1 MRRPGGLPSDS
12 AKPHS
17 AGCRSVPAPAA
28 RAVQQIAPSRR
39 HSLDLIPNFCEARP
53 VLSLAFAMVVV
64 AAVLTLSAGGV
75 GKGMLQR
82 WLMLTLYLQWIGI
95 CSAATLCWARRW
107 LRYARPG
114 IVFFVCWGLLVVI
127 VVVISDLAY
136 RFSSY
141 MHWDFAAGEDD
152 RIAFV
157 LRHTLVAAF
166 VALLL
171 LRYFWVRHQW
181 SMQVRAE
188 GEARYQA
195 LNARIRPHFLFN
207 SLNSLAALI
216 QVRPDEAEMMVED
229 LADLFRASLGKG
241 LQVAQLLE
249 EIALCHAYLRIEKL
263 RLGDRLIVEWD
274 VPEDVLEWPV
284 PKLILQ
290 PVIENAVHHGISRL
304 AQSGV
309 VRIAAREIF
318 GRLVIEVSN
327 PMPPQDQPAVHGN
340 RVATD
345 NIAQRLKLIYGGG
358 ARLELGRDLRLEG
371 GVFRA
376 RLVLPRIMQ
385 PEATS
390 AQERQ

>member
-1 MRRPGGLPSDS
+1 M
-12 AKPHS
+12 K
-17 AGCRSVPAPAA
+17 
-28 RAVQQIAPSRR
+28 QIAPSPR
-39 HSLDLIPNFCEARP
+39 HRLDLIPNFCEARP
-53 VLSLAFAMVVV
+53 VMSLAFIMAVV
-64 AAVLTLSAGGV
+64 AAVLTLSSAAV
-75 GKGMLQR
+75 GKGALQR
-82 WLMLTLYLQWIGI
+82 WLLITIYLQWIGI
-95 CSAATLCWARRW
+95 CAAATLCWARRW

-114 IVFFVCWGLLVVI
+114 VVFFVCWGLLVVI
-127 VVVISDLAY
+127 VTVISDLAY
-136 RFSSY
+136 RFSAY
-141 MHWDFAAGEDD
+141 MHWDFAGGGQG
-152 RIAFV
+152 RITFIV
-157 LRHTLVAAF
+157 RHMLVAAL
-166 VALLL
+166 VALLV

-181 SMQVRAE
+181 TMQVRAE

-241 LQVAQLLE
+241 LQVAKLLE
-249 EIALCHAYLRIEKL
+249 EIGLCHAYLRIEKL
-263 RLGDRLIVEWD
+263 RLGERLAVEWD
-274 VPEDVLEWPV
+274 IPEDVLEWPV

-304 AQSGV
+304 AQTGV

-327 PMPPQDQPAVHGN
+327 PMPPQDEPVAHGN

-376 RLVLPRIMQ
+376 RLVLPRMEL
-385 PEATS
+385 PETAPL
-390 AQERQ
+390 E